1 MKISVT
7 AAEPKDGKLEA
18 KLTVATADV
27 NAAVKKAYKDIANK
41 YRFQGFRK
49 GHAPRPVIDGLVGR
63 EAVLAHASEDL
74 LNDATPLMLDELDVV
89 PVGQPTYGDEPVL
102 CQEGTD
108 YEVTATITLRPD
120 AELKSYDA
128 PEIDMPPAEVTEA
141 EIDEQVEALVNYH
154 ATFEDAGDDFAAAE
168 GDMLTIDIEDVENG
182 ESLAGEGRPFM
193 IGSTQVPEEFDNGIK
208 GMKVGETRE
217 VSFTVKGGEHTHADG
232 ETHKVEDRDVKV
244 KVTLKSAK
252 KRVVPELTDEL
263 AKKAFGFDT
272 VAAFRD
278 AVKDEVA
285 EDKKTQLPNLK
296 ENRVIEK
303 VAAELDLDEVPAD
316 YQKQVFDE
324 IAQDFLGQ
332 LQRQGTTLDAWLDAR
347 HIEVNDFLADLNQQA
362 EERARQSLALDALAK
377 HLGLEAEADDVRAE
391 FEKAG
396 VKDVDASIKEFK
408 EAGRMPAVRETIKR
422 SKAVQ
427 WLVDN
432 AKVNEVDEVAERRA
446 KRAAENSVE

>member
-1 MKISVT
+1 M
-7 AAEPKDGKLEA
+7 
-18 KLTVATADV
+18 
-27 NAAVKKAYKDIANK
+27 
-41 YRFQGFRK
+41 
-49 GHAPRPVIDGLVGR
+49 
-63 EAVLAHASEDL
+63 
-74 LNDATPLMLDELDVV
+74 
-89 PVGQPTYGDEPVL
+89 
-102 CQEGTD
+102 
-108 YEVTATITLRPD
+108 
-120 AELKSYDA
+120 
-128 PEIDMPPAEVTEA
+128 
-141 EIDEQVEALVNYH
+141 
-154 ATFEDAGDDFAAAE
+154 
-168 GDMLTIDIEDVENG
+168 
-182 ESLAGEGRPFM
+182 
-193 IGSTQVPEEFDNGIK
+193 
-208 GMKVGETRE
+208 
-217 VSFTVKGGEHTHADG
+217 
-232 ETHKVEDRDVKV
+232 

-285 EDKKTQLPNLK
+285 EDKKAQLPNLK

-303 VAAELDLDEVPAD
+303 VAAELDLDEVPED

-377 HLGLEAEADDVRAE
+377 HLGLEATADDVRAE

-446 KRAAENSVE
+446 KREAENSAE